1 MSSPS
6 VVNFASRVLGVDQES
21 TSFVPIIGLSKAAD
35 MRVLDSL
42 LHARRGCSKLND
54 SIDQDDMEV
63 RCESKPVRRSC
74 CSASLKRGILRRWPA
89 ARCCTSGT
97 CLRPTPTA

>member
-6 VVNFASRVLGVDQES
+6 LVNFASRVLAVDQES
-21 TSFVPIIGLSKAAD
+21 TSFVPIVGLSKAAD
-35 MRVLDSL
+35 MRVLDAL
-42 LHARRGCSKLND
+42 LHARRGCSKLHD

-74 CSASLKRGILRRWPA
+74 CSPWLTRGILRRWPA

>member
-35 MRVLDSL
+35 LRVLDSL
-42 LHARRGCSKLND
+42 LHARRGCSKLRD
-54 SIDQDDMEV
+54 SIDEDDMEV
-63 RCESKPVRRSC
+63 RCESKQVRRSC
-74 CSASLKRGILRRWPA
+74 CSASLTRGILRRWPA